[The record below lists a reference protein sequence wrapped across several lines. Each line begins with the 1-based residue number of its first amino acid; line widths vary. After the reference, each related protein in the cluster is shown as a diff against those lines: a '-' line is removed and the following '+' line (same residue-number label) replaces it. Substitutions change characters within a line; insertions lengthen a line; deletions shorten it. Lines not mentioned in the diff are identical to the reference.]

1 MITFDRVSVVY
12 DGADEPV
19 LRDVNLSVDEGE
31 LCLVVGHTGVGK
43 STLLGAV
50 NGLVPH
56 FTGGTLYGTVMV
68 DGRDT
73 ADHPPRELADVV
85 GVVGQ
90 DPLDGFVTDTV
101 EEELAYAMEQL
112 AISPTV
118 MRKRVEE
125 TLDLLGLADL
135 RHRALHELSG
145 GQQQRVAIGSVLTA
159 HPRVLVLD
167 EPTSALDPT
176 AAEEVLAA
184 VTRLVHD
191 LGVTVLL
198 AEHRLERVVQYADR
212 VIHLPGNG
220 RVVAGP
226 PSEIFTSSSIAPPI
240 VELGRA
246 AGWSPLPLSVR
257 DARRA
262 ARPLRTALE
271 GATPPPVR
279 AVPDAPGATLL
290 GARGITVAYRGV
302 PAVREVDLDLRA
314 GEITA
319 LMGRNGSGK
328 SSLLWALQGSGP
340 RTAGTVRVG
349 RDEPGAPG
357 AAMGGDP
364 KKLSAAEARR
374 LVGLVPQT
382 PTDLLYLESVKQELD
397 QADTESGTGTG
408 TGGKAAAGARG
419 PSARAI
425 LDRLAP
431 GIDGT
436 MHPRDLSEGQK
447 LALVLAIQLSAAPR
461 VLLLDE
467 PTRGLDYRAKTQLI
481 AMVDELAAE
490 GRSVVVS
497 THDVEFAARAAD
509 RVVVLAEGDIVAD
522 GPTTEVIVASPVFAP
537 QVAKILAPLTYLT
550 VDQVTA
556 VLRDGEADA

>member
-1 MITFDRVSVVY
+1 MITFDQVSVQY
-12 DGADEPV
+12 EDTAEPV
-19 LRDVNLSVDEGE
+19 LRDVNLTVEEGE

-56 FTGGTLYGTVMV
+56 FTGGTLYGRVMV

-112 AISPTV
+112 AVPPAT

-212 VIHLPGNG
+212 VIHLPGSG
-220 RVVAGP
+220 HVVSGP
-226 PSEIFTSSSIAPPI
+226 PAEVFRTSSIAPPI
-240 VELGRA
+240 VELGRTA
-246 AGWSPLPLSVR
+246 AWSPLPMSIR

-262 ARPLRTALE
+262 AAPLRARLS
-271 GATPPPVR
+271 GVLPPPVR
-279 AVPDAPGATLL
+279 PLPDAERASLL
-290 GARGITVAYRGV
+290 TAHGITVTYQGV
-302 PAVREVDLDLRA
+302 PAVREVDLDLRG

-340 RTAGTVRVG
+340 RKAGSVSVAGSGDATS
-349 RDEPGAPG
+349 RDPR
-357 AAMGGDP
+357 
-364 KKLSAAEARR
+364 KVSATEARR

-397 QADTESGTGTG
+397 QADSESGLEADGVP
-408 TGGKAAAGARG
+408 ART
-419 PSARAI
+419 I

-431 GIDGT
+431 GILDT
-436 MHPRDLSEGQK
+436 THPRDLSEGQK
-447 LALVLAIQLSAAPR
+447 LALVLAIQLAAAPR
-461 VLLLDE
+461 VVLLDE
-467 PTRGLDYRAKTQLI
+467 PTRGLDYRAKGALI
-481 AMVDELAAE
+481 DIVDGLAAE
-490 GRSVVVS
+490 GHTVVIS
-497 THDVEFAARAAD
+497 THDVEFVARAAD
-509 RVVVLAEGDIVAD
+509 RVVVMAEGDIVAD
-522 GPTTEVIVASPVFAP
+522 GPTTDVIVASPVFAP
-537 QVAKILAPLTYLT
+537 QTAKILAPLPFLT
-550 VDQVTA
+550 VDQLSW
-556 VLRDGEADA
+556 VLGADGTDPDA

>member
-1 MITFDRVSVVY
+1 MIHFDQVTVRY
-12 DGADEPV
+12 EDAAEPV
-19 LRDVNLSVDEGE
+19 LRDVNLTVEEGE

-56 FTGGTLYGTVMV
+56 FTGGTLYGRVLV

-112 AISPTV
+112 AVPPAT

-159 HPRVLVLD
+159 HPRILVLD

-220 RVVAGP
+220 QVVSGTPA
-226 PSEIFTSSSIAPPI
+226 EIFRSSAIAPPI

-246 AGWSPLPLSVR
+246 ANWTPLPLSIR

-262 ARPLRTALE
+262 AAPLRTRLA
-271 GATPPPVR
+271 GTVPPPVR
-279 AVPDAPGATLL
+279 PAPASDRPELL
-290 GARGITVAYRGV
+290 TARGIVVAYHGV
-302 PAVREVDLDLRA
+302 PAVREVDLTLHG

-340 RTAGTVRVG
+340 RKAGQVAVG
-349 RDEPGAPG
+349 TPDGPKPL
-357 AAMGGDP
+357 DP
-364 KKLSAAEARR
+364 RKLSAAHARQ

-382 PTDLLYLESVKQELD
+382 PTDLLYLESVAQELD
-397 QADTESGTGTG
+397 QADTESGV
-408 TGGKAAAGARG
+408 AADGIRARTV
-419 PSARAI
+419 

-431 GIDGT
+431 GIPDAT
-436 MHPRDLSEGQK
+436 HPRDLSEGQK
-447 LALVLAIQLSAAPR
+447 LALVLAIQLTAAPG

-467 PTRGLDYRAKTQLI
+467 PTRGLDYRAKSELI
-481 AMVDELAAE
+481 RIVDDLAAE
-490 GRSVVVS
+490 GRAVVIS
-497 THDVEFAARAAD
+497 THDVEFVARAAD
-509 RVVVLAEGDIVAD
+509 RVVVMAEGDVVAD

-537 QVAKILAPLTYLT
+537 QTAKILAPLPYLT
-550 VDQVTA
+550 VSQAAATLTDRGTDPA
-556 VLRDGEADA
+556 S

>member
-1 MITFDRVSVVY
+1 MITFDQVTVEY
-12 DGADEPV
+12 DGAAEPV
-19 LRDVNLSVDEGE
+19 LREVNLEVEEGE

-56 FTGGTLYGTVMV
+56 FTGGTLYGTVTV
-68 DGRDT
+68 DGRST

-112 AISPTV
+112 AISPAV

-135 RHRALHELSG
+135 RHRALYELSG

-212 VIHLPGNG
+212 VIHLPGDG
-220 RVVAGP
+220 RVVPGAP
-226 PSEIFTSSSIAPPI
+226 ADIFTTSSIAPPI

-246 AGWSPLPLSVR
+246 ARWSPLPLSVR

-262 ARPLRTALE
+262 AAPLRTALA
-271 GATPPPVR
+271 ATPPPPVR
-279 AVPDAPGATLL
+279 PEPEEPGPALL
-290 GARGITVAYRGV
+290 TARGVTVAYRGV
-302 PAVREVDLDLRA
+302 AAVREVDLDLRG

-340 RTAGTVRVG
+340 RKSGTVRVDRG
-349 RDEPGAPG
+349 PTEGSRTPAKDS
-357 AAMGGDP
+357 DT
-364 KKLSAAEARR
+364 KSLSAAEARR

-382 PTDLLYLESVKQELD
+382 PTDLLYLESVEQELD
-397 QADTESGTGTG
+397 QADTES
-408 TGGKAAAGARG
+408 AVREG
-419 PSARAI
+419 PGSSARAI
-425 LDRLAP
+425 LERLAP
-431 GIDGT
+431 GIDGAT
-436 MHPRDLSEGQK
+436 HPRDLSEGQK
-447 LALVLAIQLSAAPR
+447 LALVLSIQLAAAPR

-490 GRSVVVS
+490 GRSVVIS

-509 RVVVLAEGDIVAD
+509 RVVVMAEGDIVAD

-537 QVAKILAPLTYLT
+537 QVAKILSPLPYLT
-550 VDQVTA
+550 VDQVVS
-556 VLRDGEADA
+556 VLPAEEAGA

>member
-1 MITFDRVSVVY
+1 MITFEQATVHY
-12 DGADEPV
+12 DDMDEPA
-19 LRDVNLSVDEGE
+19 LREVDLTVEEGE

-56 FTGGTLYGTVMV
+56 FTGGTLYGRVTV

-73 ADHPPRELADVV
+73 AHHPPRELADVV

-112 AISPTV
+112 AIAPAV

-125 TLDLLGLADL
+125 TLDLLGLAEL

-167 EPTSALDPT
+167 EPTSALDP
-176 AAEEVLAA
+176 AAADEVLAA

-191 LGVTVLL
+191 LGVTVLM

-212 VIHLPGNG
+212 VVHLPGSG
-220 RVVAGP
+220 RVVHGAP
-226 PSEIFTSSSIAPPI
+226 ADILRTSSIAPPI
-240 VELGRA
+240 VDLARTA
-246 AGWSPLPLSVR
+246 DWHPLPLSVR

-262 ARPLRTALE
+262 ATPLRARL
-271 GATPPPVR
+271 ADARPVPVR
-279 AVPDAPGATLL
+279 PAPVAGRPTLL
-290 GARGITVAYRGV
+290 TAHGITVSYHRV
-302 PAVREVDLDLRA
+302 PAVREIDLELRG

-340 RTAGTVRVG
+340 RTAGSVHTTDPRTG
-349 RDEPGAPG
+349 KP
-357 AAMGGDP
+357 GDP
-364 KKLSAAEARR
+364 HTMAAVDARR
-374 LVGLVPQT
+374 AVGLVPQT
-382 PTDLLYLESVKQELD
+382 PADLLYLESVKQELD
-397 QADTESGTGTG
+397 QADSESAVETG
-408 TGGKAAAGARG
+408 AD
-419 PSARAI
+419 SARTI

-431 GIDGT
+431 GIGDAT
-436 MHPRDLSEGQK
+436 HPRDLSEGQK
-447 LALVLAIQLSAAPR
+447 LALVLAVQLTATPQ

-467 PTRGLDYRAKTQLI
+467 PTRGLDYRAKSELTRI
-481 AMVDELAAE
+481 VAELAEE
-490 GRSVVVS
+490 GRAVVIS
-497 THDVEFAARAAD
+497 THDVEFVARTAD
-509 RVVVLAEGDIVAD
+509 RVVVMAEGDIVAD
-522 GPTTEVIVASPVFAP
+522 GPTAEVIVASPVFAP
-537 QVAKILAPLTYLT
+537 QTAKILAPLPFLT

-556 VLRDGEADA
+556 ALDVTTDATPDGEAGT

>member
-19 LRDVNLSVDEGE
+19 LRDVNLSVEEGE

-226 PSEIFTSSSIAPPI
+226 PSEIFTASSIAPPI

-290 GARGITVAYRGV
+290 AARGITVAYRGV

-349 RDEPGAPG
+349 RDESGVPGATK
-357 AAMGGDP
+357 GGDP

-397 QADTESGTGTG
+397 QADTESGTG

-481 AMVDELAAE
+481 AMVDELASE

-537 QVAKILAPLTYLT
+537 QVAKILAPLPYLT

-556 VLRDGEADA
+556 VLPGGEADA

>member
-56 FTGGTLYGTVMV
+56 FTGGTLYGTVTV

-101 EEELAYAMEQL
+101 EGELAYAMEQL

-226 PSEIFTSSSIAPPI
+226 PSEIFTASSIAPPI

-246 AGWSPLPLSVR
+246 ASWSPLPLSVR

-271 GATPPPVR
+271 GAAPPPVR

-290 GARGITVAYRGV
+290 GARGITVVYQGV

-349 RDEPGAPG
+349 RDESGAPD
-357 AAMGGDP
+357 AAKGGDP

-397 QADTESGTGTG
+397 QADTESRD
-408 TGGKAAAGARG
+408 GGKAATGATG

-436 MHPRDLSEGQK
+436 THPRDLSEGQK

-522 GPTTEVIVASPVFAP
+522 GPTAEVIVASPVFAP
-537 QVAKILAPLTYLT
+537 QVAKILAPLPYLT

>member
-1 MITFDRVSVVY
+1 MITFDQVTVRY
-12 DGADEPV
+12 EDTAEPA
-19 LRDVNLSVDEGE
+19 LREVDLTIEEGE

-56 FTGGTLYGTVMV
+56 FTGGTLHGRVTV

-73 ADHPPRELADVV
+73 AHHPPRELADVV

-112 AISPTV
+112 ATPPAV

-176 AAEEVLAA
+176 AADEVLAA

-191 LGVTVLL
+191 LGVTVLM

-212 VIHLPGNG
+212 VIHLPGDG
-220 RVVAGP
+220 RAVHGAPGD
-226 PSEIFTSSSIAPPI
+226 ILRTSSIAPPI
-240 VELGRA
+240 VDLARA
-246 AGWSPLPLSVR
+246 AGWDPLPLSVR

-262 ARPLRTALE
+262 AVPLRTRL
-271 GATPPPVR
+271 GAAEPAPVR
-279 AVPDAPGATLL
+279 PAPPAGAPALL
-290 GARGITVAYRGV
+290 TARGVTVAYHGV
-302 PAVREVDLDLRA
+302 PAVREAGLALRA

-328 SSLLWALQGSGP
+328 SSLMWALQGSGP
-340 RTAGTVRVG
+340 RRAGSVRVTSDG
-349 RDEPGAPG
+349 TARDPHTLP
-357 AAMGGDP
+357 
-364 KKLSAAEARR
+364 AAEARR

-382 PTDLLYLESVKQELD
+382 PADLLYLESVEQELG
-397 QADTESGTGTG
+397 QADSESADGDTRP
-408 TGGKAAAGARG
+408 GART
-419 PSARAI
+419 I
-425 LDRLAP
+425 LDRLVP
-431 GIDGT
+431 GIAGT
-436 MHPRDLSEGQK
+436 THPRDLSEGQK
-447 LALVLAIQLSAAPR
+447 LALVLAIQLAATPR

-467 PTRGLDYRAKTQLI
+467 PTRGLDYRAKAELTRI
-481 AMVDELAAE
+481 VAALAAE
-490 GRSVVVS
+490 GRSVVIS
-497 THDVEFAARAAD
+497 THDVEFVARTAD
-509 RVVVLAEGDIVAD
+509 RVVVMAEGDIVAD
-522 GPTTEVIVASPVFAP
+522 GPTREVIVASPVFAP
-537 QVAKILAPLTYLT
+537 QTAKILAPLPFLT

-556 VLRDGEADA
+556 ALDASEDGDRT

>member
-1 MITFDRVSVVY
+1 MITFDQVTVRY
-12 DGADEPV
+12 EDTAEPV
-19 LRDVNLSVDEGE
+19 LRDVNLTVEEGE

-56 FTGGTLYGTVMV
+56 FTGGTLHGRVTV

-112 AISPTV
+112 AVPPAT

-212 VIHLPGNG
+212 VIHLPGDG
-220 RVVAGP
+220 RVVSGP
-226 PSEIFTSSSIAPPI
+226 PAEVFRTSSIAPPV
-240 VELGRA
+240 VELGRT
-246 AGWSPLPLSVR
+246 AGWSPLPLSIR

-262 ARPLRTALE
+262 AAPLRTRLD
-271 GATPPPVR
+271 GVVPPAVR
-279 AVPDAPGATLL
+279 PAPDADRTRLL
-290 GARGITVAYRGV
+290 TARGITVTYQGV
-302 PAVREVDLDLRA
+302 PAVREVDLDLRG

-340 RTAGTVRVG
+340 RKAGSVSVEGPDGPGTRDPRRV
-349 RDEPGAPG
+349 
-357 AAMGGDP
+357 
-364 KKLSAAEARR
+364 SATEARR

-397 QADTESGTGTG
+397 QADSESAVEADGMP
-408 TGGKAAAGARG
+408 ARTL
-419 PSARAI
+419 

-431 GIDGT
+431 GIPDT
-436 MHPRDLSEGQK
+436 VHPRDLSEGQK
-447 LALVLAIQLSAAPR
+447 LALVLAIQLAAAPR
-461 VLLLDE
+461 VVLLDE
-467 PTRGLDYRAKTQLI
+467 PTRGLDYRAKGELI
-481 AMVDELAAE
+481 RIVDGLAAE
-490 GRSVVVS
+490 GRTVVIS
-497 THDVEFAARAAD
+497 THDVEFVARAAD
-509 RVVVLAEGDIVAD
+509 RVVVMAEGDVVAD

-537 QVAKILAPLTYLT
+537 QTAKILAPLPFLT
-550 VDQVTA
+550 VDQVAA
-556 VLRDGEADA
+556 VLDADGSETE

>member
-1 MITFDRVSVVY
+1 MITFDQVSVRY
-12 DGADEPV
+12 EDTAEPV
-19 LRDVNLSVDEGE
+19 LRDVDLTVEEGE

-56 FTGGTLYGTVMV
+56 FSGGTLFGRVIV

-112 AISPTV
+112 AIAPAV

-212 VIHLPGNG
+212 VIHLPGDG
-220 RVVAGP
+220 RVVSGTPA
-226 PSEIFTSSSIAPPI
+226 EIFRTSSIAPPI

-262 ARPLRTALE
+262 AAPLRTRLAD
-271 GATPPPVR
+271 AAVPPVR
-279 AVPDAPGATLL
+279 PAPVADRAALL
-290 GARGITVAYRGV
+290 TARGITVAYHGV
-302 PAVREVDLDLRA
+302 PAVREVDLTLRG
-314 GEITA
+314 GEVTA

-340 RTAGTVRVG
+340 RKAGSVSVAT
-349 RDEPGAPG
+349 PGGPKPQ
-357 AAMGGDP
+357 DP
-364 KKLSAAEARR
+364 RNLSAAGARQ

-397 QADTESGTGTG
+397 QADTESGV
-408 TGGKAAAGARG
+408 AADGVR
-419 PSARAI
+419 ARAI

-431 GIDGT
+431 GIPDT
-436 MHPRDLSEGQK
+436 THPRDLSEGQK
-447 LALVLAIQLSAAPR
+447 LALVLAIQLTAAPR

-467 PTRGLDYRAKTQLI
+467 PTRGLDYRAKGELI
-481 AMVDELAAE
+481 RIVDDLAAE
-490 GRSVVVS
+490 GRAVIIS
-497 THDVEFAARAAD
+497 THDVEFVARAAD
-509 RVVVLAEGDIVAD
+509 RVVVMAEGDIVAD
-522 GPTTEVIVASPVFAP
+522 GPSTEVIVASPVFAP
-537 QVAKILAPLTYLT
+537 QTAKILAPLSFLT
-550 VDQVTA
+550 VDQLAA
-556 VLRDGEADA
+556 VLAADGTDPQS

>member
-279 AVPDAPGATLL
+279 TVPDAPGATLL

-349 RDEPGAPG
+349 RDESGAPG

-397 QADTESGTGTG
+397 QADTESGTG

-481 AMVDELAAE
+481 AMVDELASE

-556 VLRDGEADA
+556 VLPGREADA